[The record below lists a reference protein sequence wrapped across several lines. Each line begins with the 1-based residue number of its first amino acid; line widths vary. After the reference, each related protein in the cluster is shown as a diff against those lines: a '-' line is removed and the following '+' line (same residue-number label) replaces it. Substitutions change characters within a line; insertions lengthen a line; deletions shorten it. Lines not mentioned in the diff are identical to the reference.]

1 MLKNLVITEF
11 DFRQFGAMDVVHGTD
26 RYVNANNPSNS
37 QNYVDGSGLSAEMK
51 TYYSDY
57 LIDLAEAKLVHAQFG
72 QKVTIP
78 AHAGKTIEFRKYD
91 SLPKAMTPL
100 VEGVTPTG
108 DKMNVTTVVATLH
121 QYGSYVALT
130 DVFNATSI
138 DNNLIQATKLL
149 ASQAGRTLDSVVRE
163 VISAGTNVQYA
174 EGNVASRSL
183 LAGGKASGNNYL
195 TVDAIRKAVR
205 TLKAQNAEPFDD
217 GNFVAIIHPNVS
229 HDLMSDEK
237 WLMPHM
243 YVDTDNIYENEIGK
257 IAGVRFVESTEA
269 KIFEGEGYDG
279 RDVYSTLIIAQNA
292 YGVTELTGMGLKH
305 ITKQMGSGGTDDPLD
320 QRGTVGWKAMQG
332 AVILVNQYMVRIETT
347 VDAE

>member
-11 DFRQFGAMDVVHGTD
+11 NFYLFGAMDVVHATD
-26 RYVNANNPSNS
+26 KYVNANNTASS
-37 QNYVDGSGLSAEMK
+37 KNYTEGAGLSAEMK
-51 TYYSDY
+51 TFYSDY

-108 DKMNVTTVVATLH
+108 DKMNVTTVVAGLN

-130 DVFNATSI
+130 DVFKVTAI
-138 DNNLIQATKLL
+138 DDNLVQATKLL

-163 VISAGTNVQYA
+163 VLNAGTNVQYA
-174 EGNVASRSL
+174 DGSVASRSL
-183 LAGGKASGNNYL
+183 LAGGKTSGNNYL

-205 TLKAQNAEPFDD
+205 TLKAQNAEPFED

-243 YVDTDNIYENEIGK
+243 YVDTDEIYENEIGK

-269 KIFEGEGYDG
+269 KIFEGAGHEN

-292 YGVTELTGMGLKH
+292 YGVTELAGMGLKH
-305 ITKQMGSGGTDDPLD
+305 ITKQMGSGGTEDPLD
-320 QRGTVGWKAMQG
+320 QRGTAGWKAMQG

-347 VDAE
+347 AEAE